1 MNCKKR
7 ILYLDM
13 AKGVG
18 IVLMIAGHLI
28 GALQSIDYKPY
39 FPPSYQF
46 ISSFHMPLFFVIS
59 GILLRITR
67 EEERDMR
74 QVICRKAKTLLVPYV
89 SFSVIYFVMNIFTCI
104 FFPDILTFP
113 ELGRF
118 FIYSVTFRGVSV
130 LWFLPALFLGEVIF
144 LYWRR
149 RMADGRLD
157 LAVLAVG
164 FVIFFFS
171 PVFAWEGWEANPA
184 LMTAGALLQTAAR
197 GFLACTFL
205 LAGYRSVSFLQKR
218 EQKSLPELLLGAALL
233 ACAGFLCFRNDS
245 VDFNYMVF
253 DHFILYVLCACCG
266 SFGVILLCKNIGR
279 CRLLLFY
286 GTNSLVIMATHMEF
300 KVMLHTIQISYWLNH
315 FVTRAKEWVLYA
327 TMAACIT
334 ILEAGIV
341 YLFNHYFYFLIGRKK
356 PEHGQ
361 KRKDK
366 NDLPQKEERAV

>member
-1 MNCKKR
+1 MNTKKR

-59 GILLRITR
+59 GILLWVTK
-67 EEERDMR
+67 EEERELR
-74 QVICRKAKTLLVPYV
+74 QVVRRKAKTLLVPYAA
-89 SFSVIYFVMNIFTCI
+89 FSVIYFVMNIFTCV
-104 FFPDILTFP
+104 FFPEILTFP

-118 FIYSVTFRGVSV
+118 FIYSITFRGVSV

-149 RMADGRLD
+149 RMGDGRLD
-157 LAVLAVG
+157 LVILAVG
-164 FVIFFFS
+164 FVLFFFS
-171 PVFAWEGWEANPA
+171 PVFGWEGWETNPV

-197 GFLACTFL
+197 GFLACIFL
-205 LAGYRSVSFLQKR
+205 LAGYRSAGLLQKR
-218 EQKSLPELLLGAALL
+218 EKRSFPGLLLGAALL
-233 ACAGFLCFRNDS
+233 ACAGFLCFCNGS

-253 DHFILYVLCACCG
+253 DHFILYVVCACCG
-266 SFGVILLCKNIGR
+266 SFGVILLCKNVGR
-279 CRLLLFY
+279 SRLLLFY

-300 KVMLHTIQISYWLNH
+300 KVMLHTIQVSYWLNH

-327 TMAACIT
+327 TMAVCIT
-334 ILEAGIV
+334 VLEAGIV
-341 YLFNHYFYFLIGRKK
+341 FLFNRYFYFLIGRKK
-356 PEHGQ
+356 PERSQ
-361 KRKDK
+361 RRKQ
-366 NDLPQKEERAV
+366 NTDLPQKEERAV